1 MYVDDVV
8 EGMFHR
14 LCIHEPHGQN
24 AADRSMGLT
33 AAGRTARAGHGVRRP
48 VCHRHVGSAKGGAIL
63 VAAPGAS
70 IRTVGFTS
78 SSPRAWKLFPPGCP
92 G

>member
-8 EGMFHR
+8 EGIFHR

-33 AAGRTARAGHGVRRP
+33 AADV
-48 VCHRHVGSAKGGAIL
+48 
-63 VAAPGAS
+63 
-70 IRTVGFTS
+70 
-78 SSPRAWKLFPPGCP
+78 PPGRGTACGGP
-92 G
+92 FAIVTSAPPKAARSLWRLRGL